1 MIGVPMDKLN
11 LKNILTVIKD
21 FVLRHRVAYRD
32 YLGTETV
39 TEDKVLISGNTG
51 ENEYTTADDFTGFK
65 IGEIYNV
72 TVGGATEQKQAINLN
87 ALFSFMGEK

>member
-1 MIGVPMDKLN
+1 MDKLN
-11 LKNILTVIKD
+11 LKNILTIIKD

-39 TEDKVLISGNTG
+39 TEDKVLISGNTNDEG
-51 ENEYTTADDFTGFK
+51 YTVASDFTGFK

-72 TVGGATEQKQAINLN
+72 TVNGVTEQKQAINLYS
-87 ALFSFMGEK
+87 LLSFMGQE